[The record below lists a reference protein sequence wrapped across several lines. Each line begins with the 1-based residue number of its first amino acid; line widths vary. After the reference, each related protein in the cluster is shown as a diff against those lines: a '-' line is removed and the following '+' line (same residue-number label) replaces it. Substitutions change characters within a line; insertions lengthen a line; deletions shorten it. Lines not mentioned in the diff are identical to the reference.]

1 MECRRSA
8 QGKAWPGDEA
18 CRGISAG
25 VEGVVATAFIHA
37 GDDTDELNVNSMVQM
52 LTLDTGDGPV
62 AGLRCQRR
70 RQG

>member
-25 VEGVVATAFIHA
+25 VEGVVATALIHA
-37 GDDTDELNVNSMVQM
+37 GDDTDELNVNSTVQM
-52 LTLDTGDGPV
+52 LTVETGDGPAARV
-62 AGLRCQRR
+62 RCQRR
-70 RQG
+70 QQG